1 MGTTVQVYL
10 RSLTELFEPQRVY
23 RVPGFQR
30 RYVWTKEEQWNPLW
44 DDVRMSAEQCL
55 GRPSTDD
62 GPVDKSDTAD
72 HFLGAVVTQHAP
84 SASDVQVRQLID
96 GQQRLV
102 TLQLLLQATV
112 QVFAEYGHTA
122 AKRISRLVRNGEEW
136 TGDDQTSAFKVWPTA
151 TDVEQFQVAMSDLLA
166 DEADKRDP
174 LLIAAR
180 RFFSRSVRDWVSEP
194 SADAGDRIR
203 ALERAVLHHVK
214 MVVIELGD
222 TDDEHLIFET
232 LNARGTPLTDWDLT
246 KNLILNSAQAEPIDL
261 DQLQKERLAE
271 FEDPYWF
278 DELRTGGAPRAR
290 IDMFL
295 NYWMIM
301 RTAEPVEAKPRVT
314 FRRIDAYVKAE
325 DEGID
330 SVAADLWWVGEI
342 FRELDENEDR
352 STTYGTFLR
361 RWRAMQVRVLTPI
374 LLRILAEEPSQPT
387 LDSCARHLE
396 SYLVRR
402 MLCKLTTRGYY
413 DLALEMLRRFDKQ
426 PSRPLDQLVLEFLL
440 EQTTDRYR
448 WPNDDDLREAF
459 VSSRMYGG
467 IPKSRLRFVLEGIE
481 EGMRTAMSDAGPL
494 VRGLSIEHVMPQAW
508 RDQWGTPEST
518 EADDEDP
525 ALRRDRLLHT
535 MGNLTLVTKRL
546 NSSMT
551 NAGLADKRDALTTH
565 STLFLNKDVL
575 DASASGW
582 DEARIVER
590 SNRLCDVAIR
600 VWPRPEQP

>member
-1 MGTTVQVYL
+1 MQVYL
-10 RSLTELFEPQRVY
+10 RSLTELFESQRVY

-30 RYVWTKEEQWNPLW
+30 RYVWTEEEQWNPLW
-44 DDVRMSAEQCL
+44 EDVRTSAKLCL
-55 GRPSTDD
+55 DRPSTDD
-62 GPVDKSDTAD
+62 GPVDKSEEAD
-72 HFLGAVVTQHAP
+72 HFLGAVVTQHAR

-102 TLQLLLQATV
+102 TLQLLLRATV

-122 AKRISRLVRNGEEW
+122 AKRIERLVRNGEEW
-136 TGDDQTSAFKVWPTA
+136 TGDDQTSEFKVWPTA
-151 TDVEQFQVAMSDLLA
+151 TDVGDFQIAMSDLLA

-180 RFFSRSVRDWVSEP
+180 RFFSRSVRQWIAEP

-246 KNLILNSAQAEPIDL
+246 KNLILNSAEAESIDL
-261 DQLQKERLAE
+261 DQLQKERLTE

-278 DELRTGGAPRAR
+278 DELRTGGVPRAR

-295 NYWMIM
+295 NFWMIM

-314 FRRIDAYVKAE
+314 FRRIDAYVKAG

-330 SVAADLWWVGEI
+330 SVAADLWWVGGI
-342 FRELDENEDR
+342 FRELDEDDDR

-374 LLRILAEEPSQPT
+374 LLRILAEEPSQSL
-387 LDSCARHLE
+387 LDSCAQHLE

-413 DLALEMLRRFDKQ
+413 DLVLEMLQRFDER
-426 PSRPLDQLVLEFLL
+426 PSQALDQLVLEFLL
-440 EQTTDRYR
+440 ERTTDRYR
-448 WPNDDDLREAF
+448 WPLDDDLRDAF
-459 VSSRMYGG
+459 VNSRMYGG
-467 IPKSRLRFVLEGIE
+467 IPKNRLRFVLEGIE
-481 EGMRTAMSDAGPL
+481 EGMRTEMSDAGPL
-494 VRGLSIEHVMPQAW
+494 VRALSIEHVMPQAW
-508 RDQWGTPEST
+508 REQWSAPEST
-518 EADDEDP
+518 GEDDEDP

-551 NAGLADKRDALTTH
+551 NAGLEDKRDALATH

-582 DEARIVER
+582 DEVRIVER

-600 VWPRPEQP
+600 VWPRPDQP

>member
-1 MGTTVQVYL
+1 MGITVQVYL

-30 RYVWTKEEQWNPLW
+30 RYVWTEEEQWNPLW
-44 DDVRMSAEQCL
+44 DDVRMSATLCL
-55 GRPSTDD
+55 DRPSTDD
-62 GPVDKSDTAD
+62 GPVDKSDEAD
-72 HFLGAVVTQHAP
+72 HFLGAVVTQHAR

-122 AKRISRLVRNGEEW
+122 AKRIERLVRNGEEW
-136 TGDDQTSAFKVWPTA
+136 AGEDQASVFKVWPTA
-151 TDVEQFQVAMSDLLA
+151 TDVADFEIAMSDLLP
-166 DEADKRDP
+166 DEADKKAP
-174 LLIAAR
+174 GLIEAR
-180 RFFSRSVRDWVSEP
+180 RFFSRSVRQWVAEP

-203 ALERAVLHHVK
+203 ALERAILHHVK

-246 KNLILNSAQAEPIDL
+246 KNLILNSADAESIDL

-278 DELRTGGAPRAR
+278 DQLRTGGAPRAR

-314 FRRIDAYVKAE
+314 FRRIDAYVKAG

-330 SVAADLWWVGEI
+330 SVAADLWWVGGI
-342 FRELDENEDR
+342 FRELDEDDDR
-352 STTYGTFLR
+352 STPYGAFLR

-374 LLRILAEEPSQPT
+374 LLRILAEDPSQSL

-413 DLALEMLRRFDKQ
+413 DLALDMLKRFDKQ
-426 PSRPLDQLVLEFLL
+426 PNQPLDQLVLEFLL

-448 WPNDDDLREAF
+448 WPTDDDLREAF
-459 VSSRMYGG
+459 VNSRMYGG
-467 IPKSRLRFVLEGIE
+467 LPKSRLRFVLEGIE

-508 RDQWGTPEST
+508 RDQWSAPEST
-518 EADDEDP
+518 DGDDEDP

-582 DEARIVER
+582 DEAQIVER

-600 VWPRPEQP
+600 VWSRPEQP